1 MKSVMFIIDSAPYG
15 TEKAYGALYA
25 AIVCL
30 ASGSAIGL
38 YGDGAYLALAGQETR
53 EMKLPNLADI
63 VYAYPEVRIMAH
75 EPSLVER
82 GLLDRKLIDL
92 VELQDEDEF
101 FREIEECDNVLIL

>member
-1 MKSVMFIIDSAPYG
+1 
-15 TEKAYGALYA
+15 
-25 AIVCL
+25 
-30 ASGSAIGL
+30 
-38 YGDGAYLALAGQETR
+38 
-53 EMKLPNLADI
+53 
-63 VYAYPEVRIMAH
+63 MAH